1 MAEAEIRWTTHGVAH
16 IRAADWEG
24 LGFGQGWAQARDHL
38 PTIADQIVKVR
49 SERSRFHGP
58 GLED

>member
-24 LGFGQGWAQARDHL
+24 LGFGQGPATTCPPS
-38 PTIADQIVKVR
+38 PTR
-49 SERSRFHGP
+49 S
-58 GLED
+58 